1 MAPAPPIATPA
12 HPHRSAAHTLAW
24 LFIGLIVYASLHP
37 FTSWRWQEP
46 PSSRW
51 FALPWP
57 PYHDRFDIGSNF
69 VGYMPL
75 GLLWCIGR
83 LRDGGAYLRG
93 ALEAILICAGLSYAM
108 EVIQHT
114 LPTRVPSALDWLL
127 NTAGGVA
134 GAGLALL
141 AQQRGWVDSLR
152 ARRDRW
158 LLPHSGN
165 GQALL
170 LLWPVG
176 LLFPPAVPFGLGQVF
191 NRLSETLQEAAEGT
205 PFETWMPVPIEWDDP
220 LSAGTELLTVALG
233 LLAPVLVAYA
243 ISARPRPR
251 LKLLLLCVVL
261 GASAT
266 TLSTTLNFG
275 PAHALAW
282 LTPPVLPGFVLA
294 SVMGASLAWVP
305 RRAIAGIGLLV
316 LTSLCA
322 LINQAPT
329 DPYFALSLNAWEQ
342 GRFIR
347 FHGLAQWVGWL
358 WPYIAILW
366 LLVQIGAPASEPGAK
381 T

>member
-1 MAPAPPIATPA
+1 MAPRP
-12 HPHRSAAHTLAW
+12 PHRSAAHTLAW

-37 FTSWRWQEP
+37 FSGWRWQEP
-46 PSSRW
+46 PSSQW

-57 PYHDRFDIGSNF
+57 VYTDRFDIWSNF
-69 VGYMPL
+69 VGYLPL
-75 GLLWCIGR
+75 GLLWCIGS
-83 LRDGGAYLRG
+83 LRDGRAVARS
-93 ALEAILICAGLSYAM
+93 AAEAILICAVLSYAM
-108 EVIQHT
+108 EVTQHT
-114 LPTRVPSALDWLL
+114 LPTRVPSALDWVL
-127 NTAGGVA
+127 NTAGGIA
-134 GAGLALL
+134 GSLLALL
-141 AQQRGWVDSLR
+141 AQNRGWVDALR

-158 LLPHSGN
+158 LVPHSGN

-191 NRLSETLQEAAEGT
+191 NRVSEALQEAAEGT
-205 PFETWMPVPIEWDDP
+205 PFAAWAPVPVEWDEP
-220 LSAGTELLTVALG
+220 LSAGAELLTVALG
-233 LLAPVLVAYA
+233 LLAPILVAYV
-243 ISARPRPR
+243 ISSRPGVR
-251 LKLLLLCVVL
+251 LKLMLLCIAL
-261 GASAT
+261 GAGAT

-275 PAHALAW
+275 PTHALTW

-294 SVMGASLAWVP
+294 AIMGVGLAWVP

-316 LTSLCA
+316 LANLCA

-329 DPYFALSLNAWEQ
+329 DPYFALSLSRWEQ

-358 WPYIAILW
+358 WPYITILW
-366 LLVQIGAPASEPGAK
+366 VLVQIGAPAKESGSQ